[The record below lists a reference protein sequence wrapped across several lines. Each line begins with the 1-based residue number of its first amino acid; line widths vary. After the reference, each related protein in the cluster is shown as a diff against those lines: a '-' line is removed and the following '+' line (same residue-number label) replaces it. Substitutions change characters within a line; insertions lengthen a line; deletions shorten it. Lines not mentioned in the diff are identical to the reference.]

1 VKFPIGE
8 LTEHSTDKRSLGL
21 AIGFTMS
28 AEVYSNRARLD
39 DDRKMR
45 ADAFVVGKTSFA
57 DLPDEIMEQ

>member
-1 VKFPIGE
+1 
-8 LTEHSTDKRSLGL
+8 
-21 AIGFTMS
+21 MS